1 MTAGMKQ
8 IKWSLIFLFM
18 AMTGLLQAQDEEQ
31 LPGQNLTVISEIRPV
46 LQEAEKVR
54 LSPALPRVEHTEPD
68 LEYIFEEKQIEVAYE
83 APEVRPL
90 AVKAEALEPLPH
102 AFVKVGFGNVTTP
115 MAEVYLNSG
124 RKQKYRKGKTNS
136 NYGAAFKYISQKSA
150 RAEQLYSDFRSRL
163 FADFYTDAAYF
174 SPYIGYSRDGNR
186 FYGYDP
192 ATDTVLAAL
201 DNKQVFNYYYGGLKF
216 GNPEENDAKIDF
228 DGELRMAALSD
239 YLGQSEVN
247 PVLGL
252 KGSKELDNSHRIN
265 AGLRLDYSRLTAFD
279 TLVQTQL
286 IFGFH
291 PSYLIRG
298 DVWFAELGLRTGS
311 DDHGFFLYPDL
322 RFERQL
328 MEESL
333 VFSAA
338 IRGQSLKNNF
348 KTLSD
353 ENPYLQAGQTI
364 TSSRNLEV
372 GAGLSGVPFRNF
384 SYRVE
389 GSYTNRR
396 FMPYFMN
403 DTLLPNRFNVIYD
416 TATSI
421 VKLHAELGYELS
433 KKMHFLASG
442 DFYKYS
448 TSEQFKPWYKPSMKF
463 SLLLQYYVIESLRI
477 EASVNA
483 FSKMWARDD
492 ARAVIRLPGLVDINL
507 GADYKINESFHIFVH
522 VNNLSSVKYQRWYR
536 YPGYGINGV
545 GGIKMIF

>member
-1 MTAGMKQ
+1 MMAGMKQ
-8 IKWSLIFLFM
+8 IKWGLILLVL
-18 AMTGLLQAQDEEQ
+18 AIPGLLQAQDDEQ
-31 LPGQNLTVISEIRPV
+31 LPGQNLTVFSEIKPI
-46 LQEAEKVR
+46 LQEADKVR
-54 LSPALPRVEHTEPD
+54 LSPTLPRVEQAEPN

-90 AVKAEALEPLPH
+90 AVKAESLEPLPH

-174 SPYIGYSRDGNR
+174 SPYAGYSRDGNR

-192 ATDTVLAAL
+192 VNDSLLAAM

-216 GNPEENDAKIDF
+216 GNPEENDARIDF
-228 DGELRMAALSD
+228 DGELRMGYLSD
-239 YLGQSEVN
+239 YLGQGEIN

-252 KGSKELDNSHRIN
+252 QGSKELDNGHRIN
-265 AGLRLDYSRLTAFD
+265 AGIRLDYSRFTAFD
-279 TLVQTQL
+279 TLMQTQL

-291 PSYLIRG
+291 PAYRIRG
-298 DVWFAELGLRTGS
+298 DIWFAELGLRTGS
-311 DDHGFFLYPDL
+311 DDHGFFIYPDL
-322 RFERQL
+322 SFERQL
-328 MEESL
+328 MDESL
-333 VFSAA
+333 VFSAH
-338 IRGQSLKNNF
+338 IRGQSLKNNY

-353 ENPYLQAGQTI
+353 ENPYLQAGQRI
-364 TSSRNLEV
+364 TSSRNLAV
-372 GAGLSGVPFRNF
+372 AAGLSGVPFTNF
-384 SYRVE
+384 SYKVE
-389 GSYTNRR
+389 AGYQNRR

-421 VKLHAELGYELS
+421 VSLHAELGYELS
-433 KKMHFLASG
+433 KKMHFLVSG

-463 SLLLQYYVIESLRI
+463 SLFLQYYVLQSLRV

-483 FSKMWARDD
+483 FSKIWAREDGYQFGS
-492 ARAVIRLPGLVDINL
+492 GL
-507 GADYKINESFHIFVH
+507 
-522 VNNLSSVKYQRWYR
+522 
-536 YPGYGINGV
+536 
-545 GGIKMIF
+545 